1 MALRVRVIVPTLN
14 ERENLP
20 SLAEA
25 IFAQP
30 VGADLLVVDDNS
42 PDGTGTLADEMARA
56 NPRLRVLHRPGRMGI
71 GSAYVAGFQ
80 ASLREGY
87 DAVVTMDADWSH
99 DPSYLPAL
107 VSGAEHYDLVVGSRY
122 LHGISVVNWT
132 LARLMLSQ
140 GGNAYVR
147 AIAGLPLRDCTSGF
161 QCIRRAPLEAI
172 GLEKIRTNGYSFLVE
187 LKYRI
192 FRGGFSLTEV
202 PIVFTQRRHGRT
214 KMTRKEIFVSLLNVW
229 KLRLGLYR
237 A

>member
-1 MALRVRVIVPTLN
+1 MALRLRVIVPTLN

-30 VGADLLVVDDNS
+30 VNADLLIVDDNS
-42 PDGTGTLADEMARA
+42 PDGTGEIAEELGRKTGRLA
-56 NPRLRVLHRPGRMGI
+56 VLHRPRRLGI

-80 ASLREGY
+80 QSLRDGY

-107 VSGAEHYDLVVGSRY
+107 AAPAADHDLVIGSRY

-132 LARLMLSQ
+132 LARLILSQ

-147 AIAGLPLRDCTSGF
+147 AVTGLPLRDCTSGF
-161 QCIRRAPLEAI
+161 QCIRRTALEGI
-172 GLEKIRTNGYSFLVE
+172 GLDKIRTNGYSFLVE

-192 FRGGFSLTEV
+192 FRRGFSLVEV

-214 KMTRKEIFVSLLNVW
+214 KMTRKEYFLSLLTAW
-229 KLRLGLYR
+229 KLRLGIYR
-237 A
+237 G

>member
-1 MALRVRVIVPTLN
+1 MALRLRVIVPTLN

-20 SLAEA
+20 SLADA

-30 VGADLLVVDDNS
+30 VNADLLIVDDNS
-42 PDGTGTLADEMARA
+42 PDGTGEVAEELGRKTGRLA
-56 NPRLRVLHRPGRMGI
+56 VLHRPRRMGI

-80 ASLREGY
+80 QSLRDGY

-99 DPSYLPAL
+99 DPSYLPVL
-107 VSGAEHYDLVVGSRY
+107 AEAATDHDLVIGSRY

-132 LARLMLSQ
+132 LARLILSQ

-147 AIAGLPLRDCTSGF
+147 AVTGLPLRDCTSGF
-161 QCIRRAPLEAI
+161 QCIRRAALEGI
-172 GLEKIRTNGYSFLVE
+172 GLDKIRTNGYSFLVE

-192 FRGGFSLTEV
+192 FRRGFSLVEV

-214 KMTRKEIFVSLLNVW
+214 KMTRKEIFLSLLTAW
-229 KLRLGLYR
+229 KLRVGMYR
-237 A
+237 G